1 MRTRT
6 LLAVAVLVVGLLGVV
21 YVGLAGESTG
31 ALELEWTSEPDP
43 GTAGNHHEPAVAVVD
58 GEPLVFAPVS
68 STQDADQCAL
78 VALDATDGSE
88 RWRYDVPRRNCTI
101 HAVADPAVADTD
113 GDGDRE
119 VLAPTTEDEVLV
131 AGAVEGRIED
141 RLPLTDYG
149 YTRPTVADIDED
161 GQDETVAVDVLGS
174 VRVFAPDGSIEWRAD
189 REAYVWATPI
199 VDDVDADGATEVVV
213 ADRHGYVT
221 AFGPEGSVLWNR
233 SSGAGSVAT
242 WMTSANLDDDPA
254 LEYVVATTSGATV
267 AYDGRT
273 GEREWG
279 HDASSLS
286 AVNAVL
292 SVEGRPTVFAT
303 AADGSLVAIDGTDGS
318 VRWETMVTD
327 QPINMMPPPVAGD
340 VDGDG
345 DAELVVAANDGTVA
359 VYDPASGELLATH
372 SRAVA
377 ILAHP
382 VLADTDGDGSE
393 EIYVMYA
400 DGRVQRL
407 SAEN

>member
-6 LLAVAVLVVGLLGVV
+6 LLAVAVLVAGLLGVV
-21 YVGLAGESTG
+21 YVGLSGESTG
-31 ALELEWTSEPDP
+31 TLAPEWTSETDP

-68 STQDADQCAL
+68 STQDADECAL
-78 VALDATDGSE
+78 VALDATDGTE
-88 RWRYDVPRRNCTI
+88 RWRYDVPRGNCTI

-113 GDGDRE
+113 DDGDRE

-131 AGAVEGRIED
+131 AGAVEGAIED

-149 YTRPTVADIDED
+149 YTRPTVADIDDD
-161 GQDETVAVDVLGS
+161 GERETVAVDVLGS
-174 VRVFAPDGSIEWRAD
+174 VRVFAPDGTIEWRAD
-189 REAYVWATPI
+189 REAYVWATAV
-199 VDDVDADGATEVVV
+199 VDDVDADGETEVVV
-213 ADRHGYVT
+213 ADRRGYVT
-221 AFGPEGSVLWNR
+221 AFGPDGSVLWNR
-233 SSGAGSVAT
+233 STGADLVAT
-242 WMTSANLDDDPA
+242 WMTSADLDDDPA
-254 LEYVVATTSGATV
+254 LEYVVASTAGATV

-273 GEREWG
+273 GDLEWR
-279 HDASSLS
+279 HDAGSLS

-303 AADGSLVAIDGTDGS
+303 AADGSLVAIDGSDGS
-318 VRWETMVTD
+318 ERWRTTVTD
-327 QPINMMPPPVAGD
+327 EAINMMPPPVAGD

-345 DAELVVAANDGTVA
+345 DAELVVAANDGTIA

-372 SRAVA
+372 SRAVG

-382 VLADTDGDGSE
+382 VLADTDDDGVE

-400 DGRVQRL
+400 DGRIQRL
-407 SAEN
+407 SYEN